1 MKKEK
6 KKEKESVRK
15 REKMGGIRERKTVRS
30 FLPSLNPKFQSFLIL
45 FLRLFFPRNKHKPIS
60 HNSTHIFYLVIY
72 FIVLIFS
79 KSHRTSLS
87 YIHGCRERER
97 KREKV
102 EMIFLERESVNSR
115 ICINSLPFP
124 SKPKYQ
130 AIIIRSKP

>member
-1 MKKEK
+1 MNMSVKHNLRPPATTELAEETLRSHSLANLHGLLASRILHKDPKKEKEKKRK

-30 FLPSLNPKFQSFLIL
+30 FLRCLNPKFQSLLIL

-60 HNSTHIFYLVIY
+60 HNNTHIFYLFIY

-87 YIHGCRERER
+87 
-97 KREKV
+97 
-102 EMIFLERESVNSR
+102 
-115 ICINSLPFP
+115 
-124 SKPKYQ
+124 
-130 AIIIRSKP
+130 